1 MKTNWNL
8 KSAFFAAMFS
18 LAMAFGMTAGQAVFY
33 PDTAQAGVLGKI
45 KGAAKTVGGGVKKA
59 AVVVGKVAAKT
70 PPVKAVIDAGRAA
83 RDAARR
89 IPRIP
94 SRI

>member
-1 MKTNWNL
+1 MKRSKL
-8 KSAFFAAMFS
+8 KSMLALAALS
-18 LAMAFGMTAGQAVFY
+18 LALAFGMTAGHAILA
-33 PDTAQAGVLGKI
+33 PHAAQAGVLGKI

-59 AVVVGKVAAKT
+59 AVIVGKTAAKT
-70 PPVKAVIDAGRAA
+70 PPVKAVISVGRAA
-83 RDAARR
+83 RDAASR